1 MDVSTQLSPGG
12 SLVALVKP
20 PAGQLEPALVQ
31 KELSQILAKKPKHL
45 LLDLSQVTRID
56 SRGVSALVW
65 ARRACAVAD
74 CHLKLCGLGE
84 QAKLVLKVTRLDSLF
99 ETYPSVEVA
108 LKNLSDAYK
117 GDG

>member
-12 SLVALVKP
+12 SLVALVKL

-45 LLDLSQVTRID
+45 LLDLSQVTQID

-65 ARRACAVAD
+65 ARRLCSAAGCP
-74 CHLKLCGLGE
+74 LKLCSLGE
-84 QAKLVLKVTRLDSLF
+84 QAKLVLKVTHLDSLF
-99 ETYPSVEVA
+99 EIYPSVEAA
-108 LKNLSDAYK
+108 LKEVSES
-117 GDG
+117 

>member
-1 MDVSTQLSPGG
+1 M
-12 SLVALVKP
+12 
-20 PAGQLEPALVQ
+20 
-31 KELSQILAKKPKHL
+31 
-45 LLDLSQVTRID
+45 
-56 SRGVSALVW
+56 W
-65 ARRACAVAD
+65 ARRACAAAD

-84 QAKLVLKVTRLDSLF
+84 KAKTVLKVTRLDSLF